1 MVTLVVALVG
11 TFVVSRS
18 GGRTDAEGTK
28 RAGNHEMSEVLER
41 QPSLASH
48 RLALAFVTEKLA
60 KDGGEASGEVVN
72 GPAQE
77 AYDQRAF
84 PHTYIAPTQQQRAR
98 SAFGRAR
105 LRAATP
111 SGRATLAKSAAAPTA
126 PAWLPLGPNGG
137 KVAAET
143 TYTGTRSHRV
153 GPHDEQVAIAGDGCT
168 ATSLHAL
175 PLGTAGGGLWRTAS
189 ADGRATPGLEGP
201 SARSIPSTAI
211 GRSTSRRTVTFMSVP
226 ARSNGPR
233 TTRQASGLYRST
245 DAGATFSKVPTSSN
259 NKDVTADRGVVCRG
273 GTPRIRS
280 TSTSARRW
288 RGTALRQSTAAVYPR
303 RCGEGRRV

>member
-1 MVTLVVALVG
+1 
-11 TFVVSRS
+11 
-18 GGRTDAEGTK
+18 
-28 RAGNHEMSEVLER
+28 MSEVLER

-126 PAWLPLGPNGG
+126 RR
-137 KVAAET
+137 VAAAGPERRQGGRRGDLHRQLRAYVAGRT
-143 TYTGTRSHRV
+143 TAL
-153 GPHDEQVAIAGDGCT
+153 AISKKCT
-168 ATSLHAL
+168 TTSCTLWA
-175 PLGTAGGGLWRTAS
+175 GTAGGGLWRSTNPLSAS
-189 ADGRATPGLEGP
+189 PTWRSHRLGHPLHRDRLDLPRAQ
-201 SARSIPSTAI
+201 
-211 GRSTSRRTVTFMSVP
+211 RRPV
-226 ARSNGPR
+226 
-233 TTRQASGLYRST
+233 
-245 DAGATFSKVPTSSN
+245 
-259 NKDVTADRGVVCRG
+259 
-273 GTPRIRS
+273 
-280 TSTSARRW
+280 RRH
-288 RGTALRQSTAAVYPR
+288 G
-303 RCGEGRRV
+303 